1 MRDIQAL
8 RLHWKQKQ
16 DVGGCT
22 REKCCWN
29 IRCAVSE
36 AFRICTVARISQAVK
51 LVKEAVVLCFVRF
64 TTGERHPLK
73 QGAMSS

>member
-1 MRDIQAL
+1 MVIQ
-8 RLHWKQKQ
+8 
-16 DVGGCT
+16 G
-22 REKCCWN
+22 KCCRK
-29 IRCAVSE
+29 IRFAMSE

-73 QGAMSS
+73 QGSMSS